1 MSRKREITNLVASSP
16 QSTLAIAKALGIKG
30 RTASVAVAKVRG
42 LGLIKPV
49 ATEPR
54 AGRQPVIVWGPV

>member
-1 MSRKREITNLVASSP
+1 MSRKREITDLVSSQP
-16 QSTLAIAKALGIKG
+16 RSTLAIAQALGIKE
-30 RTASVAVAKVRG
+30 RTASVAVAKTAG

-54 AGRQPVIVWGPV
+54 AGRQPVIVWGPA